1 MPEMIAGAR
10 EFIAAPPITPLGGG
24 VLDAARVIDTD
35 GHELMGATYQSDACA
50 TVEEWGE
57 WCTNSPLAA
66 KLFESAYTVVVGD
79 PFAIYAGV
87 ECDFQRVDEAATRAR
102 NRLSYGEARAVD
114 RNVLAQLEDIAVDL
128 GGPFP
133 VTQAIGIVEGYMAT
147 VYGGVPTLLI
157 PRIFLPCACG
167 SGTLRRNMDDSVS
180 TCSGSTVAAVTT
192 EISDPMAAT
201 ATVYVTGQITLL
213 RSSVTAISVPPQTR
227 TDGTYDPARALAE
240 RVYVPL
246 FECVVAKVE
255 ASCS

>member
-10 EFIAAPPITPLGGG
+10 EFIAAPPVTPLGGG
-24 VLDAARVIDTD
+24 VLSVSRVIDTD
-35 GHELMGATYQSDACA
+35 GHELMGAMFQSDACA
-50 TVEEWGE
+50 TVEEWTE
-57 WCTNSPLAA
+57 WCENSPVAA
-66 KLFESAYTVVVGD
+66 KLFEDASSIVDGD
-79 PFAIYAGV
+79 PFAVYAGV

-102 NRLSYGEARAVD
+102 NRLTYGEGRAVD
-114 RNVLAQLEDIAVDL
+114 RAVVARLEDAAVDL

-133 VTQAIGIVEGYMAT
+133 ITQAIGMAEAYMAT

-157 PRIFLPCACG
+157 PRLFLPCACG
-167 SGTLRRNMDDSVS
+167 SGTLRRNPDDSVS
-180 TCSGSTVAAVTT
+180 TCSGTTVAAVTT
-192 EISDPMAAT
+192 EIADPMDDN

-213 RSSVTAISVPPQTR
+213 RGSVNAISVPPQTHA
-227 TDGTYDPARALAE
+227 DGTYDPARALAE